1 MEKAHI
7 HQLLRKVISAS
18 QHKVKRLGRPANG
31 LQPCPQPQAAVLGSG
46 PLHLAFPVTGHHQ
59 LGSPGTSHSG
69 GDHLRAGLGRGASSA
84 PQAEPSLV
92 LRDSVGRYMAGTH
105 GRTAEGEAGVL
116 GGGRGS
122 PPLQSSWVMGN
133 PVPRPP
139 APTAPSLSPVSW
151 ALAETCFQALGIW
164 FYQPPI
170 KYWLLHAIGQ
180 RLYSRF
186 KSEKKGAERDSG

>member
-1 MEKAHI
+1 MKKVHV
-7 HQLLRKVISAS
+7 HQLLRKVILAS
-18 QHKVKRLGRPANG
+18 QYKVKRPGRPVTG
-31 LQPCPQPQAAVLGSG
+31 LQPCPPLPQAAVPGSG
-46 PLHLAFPVTGHHQ
+46 PLQLAFPVTGHHQ

-69 GDHLRAGLGRGASSA
+69 GDHLRAGLGRGASST
-84 PQAEPSLV
+84 PQAEPCLV

-105 GRTAEGEAGVL
+105 GRTAEGEVRVL

-122 PPLQSSWVMGN
+122 LPLQSSRVMGN

-139 APTAPSLSPVSW
+139 TPTVPSLSPVSW

-164 FYQPPI
+164 FYQPPV

-180 RLYSRF
+180 PQF
-186 KSEKKGAERDSG
+186 KSERKGAEMDSG